1 MQIQI
6 SWLLQ
11 KPTDLDL
18 QCLQRQGIFGLSMTR
33 VNLFSMASYYGASI
47 SEVKPIFKC
56 WLSDDSVSVPV
67 KTGMKLR
74 NIIFAFVNSE

>member
-1 MQIQI
+1 
-6 SWLLQ
+6 
-11 KPTDLDL
+11 
-18 QCLQRQGIFGLSMTR
+18 MTR